1 MVQFDSIKGYNRKYT
16 GELDNA
22 IRIIMPKLIQAFV
35 NIFEGHKDYISFTL
49 TNLNFV
55 YFIPE
60 YYLFHPLAMPKNSPL
75 YKVGNE
81 YQKYNEYLRQ
91 KLKSI
96 PEPQKEDFILKH
108 YCPKSDLKSHYEN
121 AQITQFLEEDS
132 ALFTNVLEYDSNKVL
147 KHKKVVLLSIFVIDL
162 KTIIHE
168 LTHALLISVLCLT
181 EDRLIVS
188 HGFPNT
194 ETMELISDFIATKV
208 LEEYI
213 RIGGVIPESL
223 SRFKLP
229 QKYEDKSYLVE
240 YFYNSL
246 YPLILESLISGNHNM
261 LEKSLGV
268 SAFNQYCDRVKHLY
282 YKQSICDFELAEL
295 ENIVD
300 KMLDNYFKIKKE
312 NYESFYQEL
321 ESMGYR
327 VRRLK

>member
-91 KLKSI
+91 K
-96 PEPQKEDFILKH
+96 
-108 YCPKSDLKSHYEN
+108 LKSHYEN

-229 QKYEDKSYLVE
+229 PYR
-240 YFYNSL
+240 
-246 YPLILESLISGNHNM
+246 
-261 LEKSLGV
+261 
-268 SAFNQYCDRVKHLY
+268 SAACP
-282 YKQSICDFELAEL
+282 
-295 ENIVD
+295 
-300 KMLDNYFKIKKE
+300 
-312 NYESFYQEL
+312 
-321 ESMGYR
+321 
-327 VRRLK
+327 